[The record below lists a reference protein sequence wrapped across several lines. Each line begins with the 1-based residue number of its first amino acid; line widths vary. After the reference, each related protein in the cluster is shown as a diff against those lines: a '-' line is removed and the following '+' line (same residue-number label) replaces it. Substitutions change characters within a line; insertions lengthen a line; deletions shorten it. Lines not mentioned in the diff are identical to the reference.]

1 MKKKISSLSDKLR
14 EVEERMKDDDITFL
28 QVGMKTT
35 SHTHTFRRFIKEVT
49 NQAVSMCIPTEL

>member
-14 EVEERMKDDDITFL
+14 EVEERMKDDDVTFL

-49 NQAVSMCIPTEL
+49 NLAVSVCIPTEL